1 VEAIILAG
9 GQATRLG
16 DAARGM
22 PKALVPVAGHPLAEY
37 QVSQL
42 VRAGVERVFVSCAA
56 GQGGLF
62 EAKLSGLGAE
72 IVAVPEAEPLGRGG
86 GLRLAAEQRQESGPV
101 YAFNGDEL
109 HDVDLRALL
118 EAHEER
124 GGAATIVVAPLKSHF
139 GVVEL
144 AAGDRISGFREAPRL
159 PHWVNAG
166 IYVLD
171 DEGLAR
177 LPERGDH
184 EQSTFPELA
193 EEAKLFGFRHEGL
206 WITVNTPKDLQR
218 AEAHYAA
225 HPELRPTLAR
235 NRTQSVPSAQ
245 RTSGGGLGEPGGSPS
260 DSPYAK

>member
-16 DAARGM
+16 EAARGH
-22 PKALVPVAGHPLAEY
+22 PKALVPIAGHPLAEY

-42 VRAGVERVFVSCAA
+42 VRAGVDRVIVSCAVGTA
-56 GQGGLF
+56 ALF
-62 EAKLSGLGAE
+62 QAKLTGLGAE
-72 IVAVPEAEPLGRGG
+72 IVAVAEAEPLGRGG
-86 GLRLAAEQRQESGPV
+86 GLRFAAQHREESGPL

-109 HDVDLRALL
+109 HDVDLRAFL
-118 EAHEER
+118 EAHEEH
-124 GGAATIVVAPLKSHF
+124 GGAATIVVAPLKSQF

-144 AAGDRISGFREAPRL
+144 AEGDRVSGFREAPRL
-159 PHWVNAG
+159 AHWVNAG

-171 DEGLAR
+171 EEAIER

-193 EEAKLFGFRHEGL
+193 EEGKLFAFRHEGL

-218 AEAHYAA
+218 AEEHYAA

-235 NRTQSVPSAQ
+235 NR
-245 RTSGGGLGEPGGSPS
+245 
-260 DSPYAK
+260 

>member
-9 GQATRLG
+9 GLATRLG
-16 DAARGM
+16 DAARGQ
-22 PKALVPVAGHPLAEY
+22 PKALVPIAGHPLAEY

-42 VRAGVERVFVSCAA
+42 VRAGVERVIVSCAA
-56 GQGGLF
+56 GQAGLF

-72 IVAVPEAEPLGRGG
+72 IVAVPEPEPLGRGG
-86 GLRLAAEQRQESGPV
+86 GLRFAAQHREESGPV

-109 HDVDLRALL
+109 HDVELRAFLDL
-118 EAHEER
+118 HEAH
-124 GGAATIVVAPLKSHF
+124 GGAATIVVAPLKSQF

-144 AAGDRISGFREAPRL
+144 GEGDRISGFREAPRL

-166 IYVLD
+166 VYVLD
-171 DEGLAR
+171 DEALER

-193 EEAKLFGFRHEGL
+193 EEGKLYGFRHEGL
-206 WITVNTPKDLQR
+206 WITVNTPKDLQL

-235 NRTQSVPSAQ
+235 NR
-245 RTSGGGLGEPGGSPS
+245 
-260 DSPYAK
+260 

>member
-16 DAARGM
+16 DAARGH
-22 PKALVPVAGHPLAEY
+22 PKALVPIAGHPLAEY

-42 VRAGVERVFVSCAA
+42 VRAGVERVIVSCAD
-56 GQGGLF
+56 GQAALF
-62 EAKLSGLGAE
+62 QAKLSGLGAE
-72 IVAVPEAEPLGRGG
+72 IIAVAETEPLGRGG
-86 GLRLAAEQRQESGPV
+86 GLRFAAQHRQESGPL

-109 HDVDLRALL
+109 HDVDLRAFLD
-118 EAHEER
+118 EHEEN
-124 GGAATIVVAPLKSHF
+124 GGAATIVVAPLQSQF

-144 AAGDRISGFREAPRL
+144 DEGDRVTGFREAPRL

-171 DEGLAR
+171 EEALER

-193 EEAKLFGFRHEGL
+193 QEGKLFGFRHEGL

-218 AEAHYAA
+218 AEEHYVA

-235 NRTQSVPSAQ
+235 NR
-245 RTSGGGLGEPGGSPS
+245 
-260 DSPYAK
+260 

>member
-16 DAARGM
+16 GAARGQ
-22 PKALVPVAGHPLAEY
+22 PKALVAIAGHPLAEY

-42 VRAGVERVFVSCAA
+42 VRAGVDRVIVSCAA
-56 GQGGLF
+56 GQAELF

-72 IVAVPEAEPLGRGG
+72 IVAVAEPEPLGRGG
-86 GLRLAAEQRQESGPV
+86 GLRFAARHRQETGPL

-109 HDVDLRALL
+109 HDVDMRALL
-118 EAHEER
+118 ESHWDH
-124 GGAATIVVAPLKSHF
+124 GGAATIVVAPLTSQF

-144 AAGDRISGFREAPRL
+144 EDGDRITGFREAPRL

-166 IYVLD
+166 VYVLD
-171 DEGLAR
+171 EEALAR

-184 EQSTFPELA
+184 EQATFPELA
-193 EEAKLFGFRHEGL
+193 REGKLFAFRHEGL

-235 NRTQSVPSAQ
+235 GRS
-245 RTSGGGLGEPGGSPS
+245 
-260 DSPYAK
+260 

>member
-1 VEAIILAG
+1 MGE
-9 GQATRLG
+9 
-16 DAARGM
+16 AARGA
-22 PKALVPVAGHPLAEY
+22 PKALVPIAGHPLAEY

-42 VRAGVERVFVSCAA
+42 VRAGVDRVIVSCAA
-56 GQGGLF
+56 GQSGLF

-72 IVAVPEAEPLGRGG
+72 IVAVAEPEPLGRGG
-86 GLRLAAEQRQESGPV
+86 GIRYAAQQRQESGPV

-118 EAHEER
+118 QAHEE
-124 GGAATIVVAPLKSHF
+124 GGAAATIVVAPLTSQF

-144 AAGDRISGFREAPRL
+144 AEDDRITGFREAPRL

-166 IYVLD
+166 VYVLD
-171 DEGLAR
+171 DEALDR

-193 EEAKLFGFRHEGL
+193 REGKLRAFRHEGL
-206 WITVNTPKDLQR
+206 WITVNTPKDLER
-218 AEAHYAA
+218 AEDHYAA

-235 NRTQSVPSAQ
+235 NR
-245 RTSGGGLGEPGGSPS
+245 
-260 DSPYAK
+260 

>member
-9 GQATRLG
+9 GRATRLG
-16 DAARGM
+16 DAARGL

-42 VRAGVERVFVSCAA
+42 VRAGVDRVIVSCAL
-56 GQGGLF
+56 GQAELF

-72 IVAVPEAEPLGRGG
+72 IVTVAESEPLGRGG
-86 GLRLAAEQRQESGPV
+86 GLRLASAARDETGPV
-101 YAFNGDEL
+101 YAVNGDEL
-109 HDVDLRALL
+109 HDVDLDALL
-118 EAHEER
+118 DAHR
-124 GGAATIVVAPLKSHF
+124 AHRAAATIVVAPLISQF

-144 AAGDRISGFREAPRL
+144 AGDHVAGFREAPRL
-159 PHWVNAG
+159 PHWVSSG

-171 DEGLAR
+171 DEALER

-193 EEAKLFGFRHEGL
+193 EEGKLYAFRHEGL
-206 WITVNTPKDLQR
+206 WITINTPKDLQR
-218 AEAHYAA
+218 AEEHYAA

-235 NRTQSVPSAQ
+235 GRS
-245 RTSGGGLGEPGGSPS
+245 
-260 DSPYAK
+260 

>member
-9 GQATRLG
+9 GQATRMG
-16 DAARGM
+16 DATRGQ
-22 PKALVPVAGHPLAEY
+22 PKALVPIAGHPLAEY

-42 VRAGVERVFVSCAA
+42 VRAGVDRVIVSCSA
-56 GQGGLF
+56 GQAKLF

-72 IVAVPEAEPLGRGG
+72 IVAVAETEPLGRGG
-86 GLRLAAEQRQESGPV
+86 GLRFAAEQREESGPL

-109 HDVDLRALL
+109 HDVDLRAFL
-118 EAHEER
+118 EAHEEH
-124 GGAATIVVAPLKSHF
+124 GGAATLVVAPLTSQF

-144 AAGDRISGFREAPRL
+144 ADGDRISGFHEAPRL

-166 IYVLD
+166 VYILD
-171 DEGLAR
+171 DEALAR
-177 LPERGDH
+177 MPELGDH

-193 EEAKLFGFRHEGL
+193 AEGKLFGFRHEGL

-235 NRTQSVPSAQ
+235 GRS
-245 RTSGGGLGEPGGSPS
+245 
-260 DSPYAK
+260 

>member
-9 GQATRLG
+9 GQATRMG
-16 DAARGM
+16 EAARGG
-22 PKALVPVAGHPLAEY
+22 PKALVPIAGHPLAEY

-42 VRAGVERVFVSCAA
+42 VRAGVDRVIVSCAA
-56 GQGGLF
+56 GQAGLF

-72 IVAVPEAEPLGRGG
+72 VVGVQEPEPLGRGG
-86 GLRLAAEQRQESGPV
+86 GLRLAAQQREESGPLF
-101 YAFNGDEL
+101 AFNGDEL
-109 HDVDLRALL
+109 HDVDLRAFL
-118 EAHEER
+118 EAHEENEA
-124 GGAATIVVAPLKSHF
+124 AATIVVAPLTSQF

-144 AAGDRISGFREAPRL
+144 TEGDRVSGFREAPRL

-166 IYVLD
+166 VYVLD
-171 DEGLAR
+171 DEALER

-193 EEAKLFGFRHEGL
+193 DEGKLYAFRHEGL

-235 NRTQSVPSAQ
+235 NR
-245 RTSGGGLGEPGGSPS
+245 
-260 DSPYAK
+260 